1 MSDAGKL
8 KVTME
13 EKILIAINEFELVTG
28 LTVEELRIAQ
38 RFESTSPIYVTS
50 HCVLRNPKKEK

>member
-38 RFESTSPIYVTS
+38 RFEPTSPIYVTS